1 MTGSIKAKTKLRLRE
16 MLDEAIA
23 QGVTAGVSLGIWQDG
38 EELFFTAQGYAC
50 LLYTS
55 HMPFRIC
62 MTFRQMVWCR
72 REEESHGGPVRR
84 FLPQRI

>member
-38 EELFFTAQGYAC
+38 EELFFTAQGYADQEATRPMERNTIHR
-50 LLYTS
+50 L
-55 HMPFRIC
+55 
-62 MTFRQMVWCR
+62 
-72 REEESHGGPVRR
+72 
-84 FLPQRI
+84 

>member
-38 EELFFTAQGYAC
+38 EELFFYGTGLCGSGSKKADGA
-50 LLYTS
+50 
-55 HMPFRIC
+55 
-62 MTFRQMVWCR
+62 
-72 REEESHGGPVRR
+72 
-84 FLPQRI
+84 